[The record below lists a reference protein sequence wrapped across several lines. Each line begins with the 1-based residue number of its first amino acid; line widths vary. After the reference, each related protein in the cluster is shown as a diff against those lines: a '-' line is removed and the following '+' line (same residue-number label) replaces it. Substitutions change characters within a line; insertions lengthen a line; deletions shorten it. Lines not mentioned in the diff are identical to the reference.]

1 MKRTLYSC
9 SKCRDT
15 SWLLIDGKARR
26 CGCYEIKRL
35 KRIWEKS
42 GISLEQKEMTFKSFN
57 AYSKEIKNAKDTAT
71 KYYINYKVI
80 KDSRNNSIVFLGQV
94 GSGKTHL
101 SIALAINF
109 INKEIPVIYMP
120 YRDVIMNIKQ
130 NILDSIYYRK
140 TIERY
145 QKAEILL
152 IDDLYKGKITE
163 SDINILFEIINYRYL
178 NNKAIIVSS
187 ERSIDEILRI
197 DEGIGSRIYEMCK
210 GYLVEIRG
218 KGNNYRVRG

>member
-1 MKRTLYSC
+1 
-9 SKCRDT
+9 
-15 SWLLIDGKARR
+15 
-26 CGCYEIKRL
+26 
-35 KRIWEKS
+35 
-42 GISLEQKEMTFKSFN
+42 MTFKSFN
-57 AYSKEIKNAKDTAT
+57 VYSKEIKKAKDTAT
-71 KYYINYKVI
+71 NYYINYKAI
-80 KDSRNNSIVFLGQV
+80 KSSRNNSIAFLGQV

-120 YRDVIMNIKQ
+120 YRDAIMDIKQ
-130 NILDSIYYRK
+130 NILEPIYYRK

-178 NNKAIIVSS
+178 NNKAIIISS

-218 KGNNYRVRG
+218 KENNYRVRG